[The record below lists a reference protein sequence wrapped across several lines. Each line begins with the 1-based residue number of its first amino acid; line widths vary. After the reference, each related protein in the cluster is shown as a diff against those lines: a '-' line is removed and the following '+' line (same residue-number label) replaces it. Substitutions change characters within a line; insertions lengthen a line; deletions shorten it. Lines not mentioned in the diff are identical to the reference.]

1 MARADRATAG
11 QLAAASAAEGT
22 SAVVIAKTASSALAP
37 SLRNSRSW
45 SGVAVP
51 LASADA
57 KMVGVGGDTDDVPF
71 GDQRSSRPPA
81 KNRSP
86 VPRHGRW
93 AACWMCRRPLRFQRD
108 VYRRKSVYPPIA
120 ARKL

>member
-71 GDQRSSRPPA
+71 GDQALQQAAGQEQIPRATSWTLGCLLD
-81 KNRSP
+81 
-86 VPRHGRW
+86 VPT
-93 AACWMCRRPLRFQRD
+93 AAAI
-108 VYRRKSVYPPIA
+108 ST
-120 ARKL
+120 